1 MPWSPLLL
9 TGQSFTNKTIG
20 FLGFGRIAQ
29 ATLVVR
35 LFTRYSANTDG
46 KAEDDGLLA

>member
-29 ATLVVR
+29 ATLVVGHS
-35 LFTRYSANTDG
+35 LAPLTDL
-46 KAEDDGLLA
+46 D